1 MNDIVCVCQLDP
13 CETSAVRDH
22 ARLAPALPLQ
32 GSNSGGRAEGA
43 EGRLAVPRV
52 RRAPPARLRVEK
64 PYRNQSIFRVPSLR
78 PRPIH
83 VTANTAGTEA
93 FTRRRE
99 HVVTSLEKIK
109 L

>member
-1 MNDIVCVCQLDP
+1 MTLCVFVNWILVKHQQ
-13 CETSAVRDH
+13 
-22 ARLAPALPLQ
+22 LAPALPLQ

-83 VTANTAGTEA
+83 DVIANTAKTEA

-99 HVVTSLEKIK
+99 HVVTTQSTAIFFC
-109 L
+109 